1 MFINLYFQRMM
12 PLGTRLK
19 LIAGFYRNFFV
30 ASLAI
35 SLTCAYLL
43 MELGVAS
50 LFYLFWFRVITL
62 GLIVY
67 YIRDYKKR
75 DFYFYDNLG
84 MSRRT
89 LWTVTMLCE
98 AMLFILLITLA
109 LNLR

>member
-1 MFINLYFQRMM
+1 M
-12 PLGTRLK
+12 PLSSRLK
-19 LIAGFYRNFFV
+19 LIAGFYKNFFF
-30 ASLAI
+30 ASLLI

-43 MELGVAS
+43 MELGVGS

-84 MSRRT
+84 ISRRS
-89 LWTVTMLCE
+89 LWSATMLCE
-98 AMLFILLITLA
+98 ALLFILFIFLA
-109 LNLR
+109 LIIR

>member
-1 MFINLYFQRMM
+1 MM
-12 PLGTRLK
+12 PLGTWLK
-19 LIAGFYRNFFV
+19 LFAGFYRNFFL
-30 ASLAI
+30 ASLVI
-35 SLTCAYLL
+35 SLICAYLL

-84 MSRRT
+84 MSRRS
-89 LWTVTMLCE
+89 LWSATMLWPCC
-98 AMLFILLITLA
+98 LFC
-109 LNLR
+109 